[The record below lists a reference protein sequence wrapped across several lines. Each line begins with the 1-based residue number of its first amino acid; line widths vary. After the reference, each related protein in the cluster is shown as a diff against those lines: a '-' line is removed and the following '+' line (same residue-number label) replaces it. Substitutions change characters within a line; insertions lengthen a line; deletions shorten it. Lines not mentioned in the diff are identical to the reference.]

1 MPESPSHVGGESPS
15 HVQRHLDAAKKKRPK
30 YEKYIAK
37 TILSDPPRRLRRN
50 MHGSTNLNATVTT
63 YAEDYQSPK
72 GDGYVDP
79 TKVPR
84 ARAVVCGGWVGLFL
98 PLNVHSRHCT
108 MHPPQI
114 KKNRKPGE
122 FRYVIDKI
130 MDASQVGVARC
141 CRPIETRPRRPLLTP
156 LPVLSLRAC
165 TRMG

>member
-1 MPESPSHVGGESPS
+1 MPESPSHAGGESPS

-79 TKVPR
+79 TKVPSARVVVWGLVCSCPSPCFR
-84 ARAVVCGGWVGLFL
+84 AIA
-98 PLNVHSRHCT
+98 P
-108 MHPPQI
+108 
-114 KKNRKPGE
+114 
-122 FRYVIDKI
+122 
-130 MDASQVGVARC
+130 
-141 CRPIETRPRRPLLTP
+141 
-156 LPVLSLRAC
+156 
-165 TRMG
+165 